1 MQDETIVAPRSLR
14 VEISE
19 GIATLTLER
28 PDSLN
33 ALTMDMFRDLRD
45 TFRSFQDDPF
55 GTPSG
60 GVPADAVRAVI
71 LTGAG
76 AGFSSGADI
85 DDLLGKVT
93 RMGNADTLA
102 FIHLGSEMILAMR
115 RLRKPIIAAVNGVAV
130 GAGAALAL
138 ASDIRIGSDLARFG
152 FIFARIGLSAAEM
165 GVTWMLPRIV
175 GMGRASELLLGGEII
190 DAQTADRYGLV
201 NRVVPADQLLATARE
216 LARKLVTGPTF
227 AHGMTKEMLERESQ
241 MDLESALAAESHAQQ
256 ICAQSIDFR
265 EAYRALVRRRRPRFQ
280 GR

>member
-1 MQDETIVAPRSLR
+1 MQDQTVVAPRSLR

-19 GIATLTLER
+19 GIATLTLDR

-33 ALTMDMFRDLRD
+33 AMTMETFRDLRD
-45 TFRSFQDDPF
+45 TFRSLQDDPF
-55 GTPSG
+55 GAPSG
-60 GVPADAVRAVI
+60 GTPADAVRAVI

-76 AGFSSGADI
+76 SGFCSGADI

-138 ASDIRIGSDLARFG
+138 ASDIRIASDLARFG

-165 GVTWMLPRIV
+165 GVTWLLPRIV
-175 GMGRASELLLGGEII
+175 GSGRASELLLGGDII
-190 DAQTADRYGLV
+190 DVYTAERYGLV
-201 NRVVPADQLLATARE
+201 NKVVPSEQLLQTARDFA
-216 LARKLVTGPTF
+216 LKLVKGPTF
-227 AHGMTKEMLERESQ
+227 AHGITKEMLERESQ
-241 MDLESALAAESHAQQ
+241 MDLESALAAEAHAQQ
-256 ICAQSIDFR
+256 ICSQSIDFR
-265 EAYRALVRRRRPRFQ
+265 EAYRALTRQRRPRFQ

>member
-1 MQDETIVAPRSLR
+1 MQDQTVVTPRSLR

-19 GIATLTLER
+19 GIATLTLDR

-33 ALTMDMFRDLRD
+33 AMTMETFRDLRD
-45 TFRSFQDDPF
+45 TFRSLQDDPF
-55 GTPSG
+55 GAASG
-60 GVPADAVRAVI
+60 GTPADAVRAVI

-76 AGFSSGADI
+76 SGFCSGADI

-138 ASDIRIGSDLARFG
+138 ASDIRIASDLARFG
-152 FIFARIGLSAAEM
+152 FIFARMGLSAAEM
-165 GVTWMLPRIV
+165 GVTWLLPRIV
-175 GMGRASELLLGGEII
+175 GSGRASELLLGGDII
-190 DAQTADRYGLV
+190 DVYTAERYGLV
-201 NRVVPADQLLATARE
+201 NKVVPSEQLLQTARDFA
-216 LARKLVTGPTF
+216 LKLVKGPTF
-227 AHGMTKEMLERESQ
+227 AHGITKEMLERESQ
-241 MDLESALAAESHAQQ
+241 MDLESALAAEAQAQQ
-256 ICAQSIDFR
+256 ICSQSIDFR
-265 EAYRALVRRRRPRFQ
+265 EAYRALTRQRKPRFQ